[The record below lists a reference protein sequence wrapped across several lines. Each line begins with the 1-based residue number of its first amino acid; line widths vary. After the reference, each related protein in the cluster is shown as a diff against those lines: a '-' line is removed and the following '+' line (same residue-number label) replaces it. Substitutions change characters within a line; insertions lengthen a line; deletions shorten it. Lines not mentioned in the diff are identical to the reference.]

1 MLKIKDTLIKRIYSN
16 NLTKY
21 ELITLLELIKIS
33 DEEGI
38 ANVYYKE
45 IVNTIGCNTSTFYN
59 VINSLKDKNFIEF
72 EKNQEYKKEMII
84 GVCDNYFK
92 DNFTDYVNINNV
104 IMYGDLFHHLRAG
117 EIRMLLYFI
126 FKISKQKYSS
136 DVKSIYHDKNRIR
149 YKVSYK
155 SISKILNI
163 TVRMT
168 KIYIKKLLSEKIISI
183 GENINMNN
191 RKFDIITVSKKI
203 METPKEL
210 VTQKGVNVELKTTDK
225 RLHYKNSVKN
235 ICRRNNI
242 LINNSIDLNNT
253 ATLMAQYFNK
263 AVESGKDIY
272 KVVNSAVKQL
282 KNNILESKSLHYIIK
297 TLVNKDYNESIIV
310 Y

>member
-16 NLTKY
+16 NLTRY